1 MASFLFN
8 GRTAGDAVAI
18 TTSATENNTFSSIYV
33 GGAGNVDVVT
43 EAGTTVSFVAVP
55 VGTILPIRTI
65 KVLATSTATNMVG
78 LR

>member
-1 MASFLFN
+1 MATYLFN
-8 GRTAGDAVAI
+8 GRTANDAVAI
-18 TTSATENNTFSSIYV
+18 TKSATADNSFASIYV

-55 VGTILPIRTI
+55 VGTILPIRTTN
-65 KVLATSTATNMVG
+65 VLATSTATNMVG

>member
-1 MASFLFN
+1 MTSFLFN
-8 GRTAGDAVAI
+8 GRTAEDAVAI
-18 TTSATENNTFSSIYV
+18 TKSATENNTFSSIYV

-43 EAGTTVSFVAVP
+43 QAGTTVSFVAVP